1 MATAKHVENVPQTQL
16 DTNMAKTKPVKMGW
30 KPEQIDKISH
40 ALNSVL
46 ANYNVHFQ
54 KLRNFHWN
62 VTGSDF
68 FDLHIE
74 FEAQYK
80 EALEHIDEIAERI
93 RVFGETPFSTMKE
106 YLHESEIKESSSTQM
121 DSDLMVRELLSDYRV
136 LLQYLSAVVQ
146 IASEQHDAGTENL
159 IKGFI
164 KKIEKHHW
172 MLTSFLAK

>member
-46 ANYNVHFQ
+46 ANYSVHSQ

-68 FDLHIE
+68 LICTLSSKRSTTKRRSTSMKLQNAFAFLEKLHS
-74 FEAQYK
+74 
-80 EALEHIDEIAERI
+80 
-93 RVFGETPFSTMKE
+93 GP
-106 YLHESEIKESSSTQM
+106 
-121 DSDLMVRELLSDYRV
+121 
-136 LLQYLSAVVQ
+136 
-146 IASEQHDAGTENL
+146 
-159 IKGFI
+159 
-164 KKIEKHHW
+164 
-172 MLTSFLAK
+172 